1 MSFTAAR
8 SALSSLAQPAVS
20 IDTLRT
26 QLKAWERGF
35 VDAKGRAPG
44 PDDLTPEVRALHA
57 QYKALKAAAP
67 PPAPAP
73 VKNKGGDRINK
84 KGRER
89 INKKK
94 ML

>member
-35 VDAKGRAPG
+35 VDA
-44 PDDLTPEVRALHA
+44 LSLIH
-57 QYKALKAAAP
+57 
-67 PPAPAP
+67 
-73 VKNKGGDRINK
+73 I
-84 KGRER
+84 
-89 INKKK
+89 
-94 ML
+94 